1 MSYAKGIVFAFGHS
15 RETTNT
21 LVFAVCV
28 KLILPS
34 GEYLMPVGLVSYV
47 PDYLVIG
54 SIIDIMECYCQL
66 NNPKACPE
74 MTGIGA
80 YLVNYMLPELVTEFD
95 KLKPVKLSEVFRCIY
110 IF

>member
-1 MSYAKGIVFAFGHS
+1 MDV
-15 RETTNT
+15 E
-21 LVFAVCV
+21 V

-34 GEYLMPVGLVSYV
+34 GEYLVPVGLVSYV
-47 PDYLVIG
+47 PHYLIIGGVINIVKG
-54 SIIDIMECYCQL
+54 YCQL

-95 KLKPVKLSEVFRCIY
+95 KLKPVKLSEVFWCVY